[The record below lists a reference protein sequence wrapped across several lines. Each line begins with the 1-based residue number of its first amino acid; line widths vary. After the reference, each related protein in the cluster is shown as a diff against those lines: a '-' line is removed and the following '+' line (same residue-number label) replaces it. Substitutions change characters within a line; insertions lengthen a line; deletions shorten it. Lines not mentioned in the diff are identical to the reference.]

1 MPRTT
6 SKGKSIPA
14 TPPAAVN
21 GPAGSDVLTLTEA
34 AAYLRLSEEQVAEL
48 AESQD
53 LPGRRIGTEWR
64 FLRSAIQNWLSQ
76 PAAPS
81 SKAALRELAG
91 AWKDDPHLE
100 TIVKEAYKRR
110 GRPISEAGE

>member
-1 MPRTT
+1 MPRIK
-6 SKGKSIPA
+6 SKNQSITA
-14 TPPAAVN
+14 TAAVGVN
-21 GPAGSDVLTLTEA
+21 GPAASDVLTLAEA
-34 AAYLRLSEEQVAEL
+34 AAYLRLPEGQVAEL

-110 GRPISEAGE
+110 GRPISEEGE

>member
-1 MPRTT
+1 MPRTK
-6 SKGKSIPA
+6 SKPQSIPA
-14 TPPAAVN
+14 TPAVGVN
-21 GPAGSDVLTLTEA
+21 GPAPSDVLTLAEA
-34 AAYLRLSEEQVAEL
+34 AAYLRLPEAVVAQL
-48 AESQD
+48 AEWQD

-76 PAAPS
+76 PAGPS

-91 AWKDDPHLE
+91 TWKDDPHLE